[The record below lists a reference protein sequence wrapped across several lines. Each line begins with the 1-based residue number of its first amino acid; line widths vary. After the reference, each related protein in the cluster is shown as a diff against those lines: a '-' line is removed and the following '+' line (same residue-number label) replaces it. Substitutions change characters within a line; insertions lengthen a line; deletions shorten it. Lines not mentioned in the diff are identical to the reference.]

1 MKLIPKMKIW
11 LNTEAAE
18 GALGNGKLRLLE
30 SIEETGSLSA
40 AADTL
45 KISYRKAW
53 GSLKKTEEYL
63 GVKLIDKTR
72 GGTGG
77 GKTTITPIGKKLM
90 VAYAEF
96 NEKMQRHLESTYKE
110 TLENLLDEEF

>member
-1 MKLIPKMKIW
+1 MKLIPKMKLW
-11 LNTEAAE
+11 LNTEE
-18 GALGNGKLRLLE
+18 SQGVLGGGKFCLLE
-30 SIEETGSLSA
+30 AIEETGSLSA
-40 AADTL
+40 AADAL

-77 GKTTITPIGKKLM
+77 GKTTITPAGNKLLT
-90 VAYAEF
+90 AYAEF
-96 NEKMQRHLESTYKE
+96 NEKMQKHLETTYQE
-110 TLENLLDEEF
+110 TMENLFDEEF

>member
-1 MKLIPKMKIW
+1 MKLIPKMKLW
-11 LNTEAAE
+11 LNTEEAH
-18 GALGNGKLRLLE
+18 GALGDGKFRLLKT
-30 SIEETGSLSA
+30 IEETGSLSA

-77 GKTTITPIGKKLM
+77 GKTTLTSTGKKLL
-90 VAYAEF
+90 ATYAKF
-96 NEKMQRHLESTYKE
+96 NEKMQMHLTTTYKE
-110 TLENLLDEEF
+110 TLENLFDEEF